1 MGMKVS
7 LARIARWMGFA
18 VPTVGERAAKVR
30 SRVEAEQDMRAEA
43 GRRRAEE
50 VRVSRKPHDPMS
62 ARNALK
68 GLCLKT
74 LRRRRSGGVGVGGG
88 RLRPLVKMMRAVGHD
103 GREVMIPR
111 REYKRHRAMWKAA
124 DRRERRNCN
133 LVNGKSGGEG

>member
-1 MGMKVS
+1 MS
-7 LARIARWMGFA
+7 FARIARWMGLA
-18 VPTVGERAAKVR
+18 VPTVEERAASVKE
-30 SRVEAEQDMRAEA
+30 RVEAEQDVRSEA

-74 LRRRRSGGVGVGGG
+74 LRRRRSGGGRAGGG

-103 GREVMIPR
+103 GHEVMISR
-111 REYKRHRAMWKAA
+111 REYKRHRVMWKAA